1 MSLISIETAELAP
14 RIWCIRLHGEVD
26 SSNLV
31 ALKSTFEQIFAR
43 NVYRIV
49 LNLGAIKYLSS
60 TAIGVIIGGF
70 TTAVKNRGRLV
81 LATTPQPVL
90 EVLRLIGLESVLSF
104 ADDEGK
110 ALRMLEN
117 DTESTGSG
125 RKPR

>member
-1 MSLISIETAELAP
+1 MALISIETAELAP
-14 RIWCIRLHGEVD
+14 RIWCIRVHGEVD
-26 SSNLV
+26 SSNLA

-104 ADDEGK
+104 AKDEDE
-110 ALRMLEN
+110 ALRMLE
-117 DTESTGSG
+117 TRSSGSE
-125 RKPR
+125 RRRR